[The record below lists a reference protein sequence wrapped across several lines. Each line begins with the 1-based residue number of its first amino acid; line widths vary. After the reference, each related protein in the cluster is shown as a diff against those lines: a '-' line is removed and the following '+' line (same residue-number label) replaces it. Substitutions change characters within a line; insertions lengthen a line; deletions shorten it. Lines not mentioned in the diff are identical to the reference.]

1 MILLNLLFFKKKNS
15 VVRENKMDN
24 VISNYCDNLNKLNE
38 GLDPEILAYWYKRIE
53 DKAKDLCNKELAEK
67 IVFAQNRF
75 LWMKFDLRISKR
87 AVPLV
92 LQTIREYIPL
102 MPFSTA
108 LYFEKVYQIIMDEF
122 NKDLI

>member
-1 MILLNLLFFKKKNS
+1 
-15 VVRENKMDN
+15 VAEENKFDN
-24 VISNYCDNLNKLNE
+24 LISAYCDDLNKINE

-53 DKAKDLCNKELAEK
+53 DKVKEMCDKELSDK
-67 IVFAQNRF
+67 IVFAQNRY

-92 LQTIREYIPL
+92 LQTIRDYIPL
-102 MPFSTA
+102 MPFSTV
-108 LYFEKVYQIIMDEF
+108 LYFEKVYQIIMEEF

>member
-1 MILLNLLFFKKKNS
+1 M
-15 VVRENKMDN
+15 VGENKMDN

-53 DKAKDLCNKELAEK
+53 DKTKDLCNKELAEK

-102 MPFSTA
+102 NAF
-108 LYFEKVYQIIMDEF
+108 F
-122 NKDLI
+122 NNFVF

>member
-1 MILLNLLFFKKKNS
+1 MFG
-15 VVRENKMDN
+15 ENKMDN
-24 VISNYCDNLNKLNE
+24 LISKYCDDLNKLNE

-53 DKAKDLCNKELAEK
+53 DKVKDLCNKELAEK

-75 LWMKFDLRISKR
+75 LWMKFDLCISKR

-92 LQTIREYIPL
+92 LQTIKEYTHL